1 MRSGF
6 AEPFSAGTTGG
17 FAAPCDPGWHGGPGI
32 RGGVNTP
39 GRCGMD
45 AGSGTSAGLRTHGSP
60 TGFVA
65 PAGTPLLGVHAESN
79 AGRPNSRELTAACS
93 GDCPTHKKLSGNITS
108 ATANTEAIA

>member
-1 MRSGF
+1 MHNGF
-6 AEPFSAGTTGG
+6 AEPFSTGMTGG
-17 FAAPCDPGWHGGPGI
+17 FAAPCDPGWHGGSGI

-65 PAGTPLLGVHAESN
+65 PAGAPLLGRPCREQCGQAEQQGTYRRS
-79 AGRPNSRELTAACS
+79 S